1 MLFIQV
7 KGEQMSNDFE
17 IKADEYLGKDGLIFC
32 KHCNTPRT
40 WISDDGAFKVR
51 CLCKCQKSKQQEL
64 EKQRQAALAFE
75 KIKSLKELSLLGR
88 RYANSS
94 FENLDMNRPQ
104 SFVKA
109 VNRCKAYCNNWKIV
123 KSQGYG
129 MYIFGSVGT
138 GKTEL
143 VACICNQL
151 IQNLVPVIIT
161 NFLEISKKLRES
173 YNREIETEN
182 QIIDKLAK
190 IDLLVLDDIGSEKLF
205 KNNGESFMQEKIY
218 DIVNRRYI
226 NNMPTIFTSNYSI
239 QQLIDERGLEIRT
252 ADRIAEMS
260 NAVMKLDGSS
270 YREIKILKEKKNES
284 NSTNL
289 YSGTNNK
296 VEK

>member
-1 MLFIQV
+1 MNYFKQHIVLQ
-7 KGEQMSNDFE
+7 S
-17 IKADEYLGKDGLIFC
+17 DEYLGEDNRVYC
-32 KHCNTPRT
+32 KSCNTPRS
-40 WISDDGAFKVR
+40 WISEDGEFKVR
-51 CLCKCQKSKQQEL
+51 CLCKCQQEKQQKL
-64 EKQRQAALAFE
+64 EKKRQDMIHFE

-88 RYANSS
+88 RYENST
-94 FENLDMNRPQ
+94 FDKLDMNRPQ

-109 VNRCKAYCNNWKIV
+109 VKRCKAYCNNWKIV

-129 MYIFGSVGT
+129 IYIFGNVGT

-182 QIIDKLAK
+182 QIIDRLAK
-190 IDLLVLDDIGSEKLF
+190 IDLLVLDDVGSEKLF

-226 NNMPTIFTSNYSI
+226 NKMPTIFTSNYSI

-260 NAVMKLDGSS
+260 NAVMKLDGTS
-270 YREIKILKEKKNES
+270 YRETKILKEKK
-284 NSTNL
+284 
-289 YSGTNNK
+289 
-296 VEK
+296 